1 MARKRN
7 VPDST
12 KPPPIK
18 ERGKPEGIPLPQRA
32 DAALRLESLRGRV
45 VRLLRKICSEQE
57 LVEDAWCE
65 GLTRMLNKFPNGEWE
80 FLDDVRLVNIVFG
93 AARNWLRDHEP
104 SVRLTSLLP
113 DVEHWELNQGEHSN
127 ADELITDRSLNPEEL
142 VASRIDLLC
151 VLRQFSCEEL
161 FFLFARWLDFEHE
174 EIAHLAGMQPAAVR
188 QRCTRIQQKVIERLR
203 EAGFEANR
211 RRFRSTKKK

>member
-32 DAALRLESLRGRV
+32 DAAHRLESLRGRV

-65 GLTRMLNKFPNGEWE
+65 GLTRMLNKFPNGSGN
-80 FLDDVRLVNIVFG
+80 FLMTCALSTSFSVLLGTGSEIMSRRFVLHRFSLTSSTGSSIKVNIQT
-93 AARNWLRDHEP
+93 R
-104 SVRLTSLLP
+104 TS
-113 DVEHWELNQGEHSN
+113 H
-127 ADELITDRSLNPEEL
+127 RS
-142 VASRIDLLC
+142 I
-151 VLRQFSCEEL
+151 
-161 FFLFARWLDFEHE
+161 
-174 EIAHLAGMQPAAVR
+174 
-188 QRCTRIQQKVIERLR
+188 IE
-203 EAGFEANR
+203 
-211 RRFRSTKKK
+211 S